1 MKKFTMAAALV
12 FSLGSAGVLA
22 ENSTLETM
30 TNESAVIQ
38 LSDQDLASVQGGFSW
53 GKRCSHCYNNAYVSQ
68 LNLSIA
74 SFGVLQSNGSW
85 VQQSNN

>member
-12 FSLGSAGVLA
+12 FSLGSAGVMA

-38 LSDQDLASVQGGFSW
+38 LSDQDLASVQGGWGFS
-53 GKRCSHCYNNAYVSQ
+53 KRCYFCSNTAVVTQ
-68 LNLSIA
+68 ANLSLA